1 MNYNNY
7 LCIRNALLHLFC
19 IIHAI
24 NFLIT
29 MKKIIL
35 ITGGQRS
42 GKSQYAENMAL
53 SLSDNP
59 VYIATAHVWDEEFK
73 ERVKKHQQ
81 RRGPQWENI
90 EEERNLGSIYI
101 YNKVALIDCL
111 TLWATNFFFAGSCEN
126 SIPDVDKCLE
136 EIKAEFDKFT
146 NQDATFIFVTNE
158 IGSGGVSGNAIQ
170 RRFTD
175 LLGWLNQYV
184 AKKADEVYLTVSG
197 IPVKIK

>member
-1 MNYNNY
+1 MLY
-7 LCIRNALLHLFC
+7 CTCFALSMPL
-19 IIHAI
+19 I
-24 NFLIT
+24 LIT

-73 ERVKKHQQ
+73 ERVEKHQQ

-111 TLWATNFFFAGSCEN
+111 TLWATNFFFSGSSEN

-184 AKKADEVYLTVSG
+184 AKKADEVYLTVCG